1 MRIRPRS
8 HRSFASPVALIVAL
22 LLLLLACGRDSR
34 SIPPEVDPTS
44 RRSTQ
49 QGELVG
55 FASQGG
61 AHVWRGIPFAKPPVG
76 ELRWRAPQAPEPWR
90 GNLEA
95 LSFGPPCV
103 QFAGP
108 GGGSDGTPAGDS
120 MGSEDCLYLNIHA
133 PRFEPGEVPKGDR
146 RLPVMFWIHG
156 GGNTVGDAF
165 VYDGSGLAVGHD
177 LILVTVH
184 YRLGVFGWFAHHA
197 LRGEGTS
204 PDDRSGNYGT
214 LDLVQGLRWVQ
225 QNIAAFGGD
234 PDRVTVFGESAG
246 GSNTFSM
253 LLSPR
258 ARGLFHRAIVQSGG
272 IRTASM
278 ARAENLVGAPEPG
291 AEFSSGEVL
300 LELLVR
306 DGRAEDRDGAKAA
319 LAGMS
324 DAELSRYLRGRS
336 ASEILQLYR
345 GDRLGGMY
353 GIPRLLRDGAV
364 LPAEEP
370 LVVFTQPDGYNR
382 VPVILGSNRDEQK
395 LFLLFDS
402 PWVTRVFMVPLW
414 LNDERRYQLAAE
426 YLSMMWKA
434 TGVDEPATAMRALQG
449 PSVYAYRF
457 DWDEEPKLLWSDFSK
472 LLGAA
477 HAFEIPFVFGLLDL
491 GPATRLIFDEDKR
504 AGYEGLSE
512 SMMSYW
518 AEFAHTGDP
527 GRGRTGTEPRW
538 TAWDDASPEAP
549 KFIVLDTPEGG
560 GIRMASGAVTRA
572 ALIARVAE
580 DPRFANWR
588 ERCGVYRA
596 FVAREGRQMNAEAY
610 ASVGEGACRA
620 YPVGSNPWE
629 D

>member
-1 MRIRPRS
+1 MMIHFRPR
-8 HRSFASPVALIVAL
+8 RGLALLAAAL
-22 LLLLLACGRDSR
+22 LLSGLACARDRR
-34 SIPPEVDPTS
+34 SPPPEADPTS
-44 RRSTQ
+44 RRTTQ

-55 FASQGG
+55 FSSQRG

-76 ELRWRAPQAPEPWR
+76 DLRWRAPQAPDPWR
-90 GNLEA
+90 GTLEA

-108 GGGSDGTPAGDS
+108 GGGIDGTPAGEPT
-120 MGSEDCLYLNIHA
+120 GSEDCLHLNIYA
-133 PRFEPGEVPKGDR
+133 PRFEPGEVPEADK

-156 GGNTVGDAF
+156 GGNTIGDAF
-165 VYDGSGLAVGHD
+165 VYDGSRLALSHD
-177 LILVTVH
+177 LILVTLH
-184 YRLGVFGWFAHHA
+184 YRLGVFGWFAHRA

-234 PDRVTVFGESAG
+234 PGRVTVFGESAG

-258 ARGLFHRAIVQSGG
+258 ASGLFHRAIVESGG
-272 IRTASM
+272 TRTVSM
-278 ARAENLVGAPEPG
+278 AQAENPVDAPEPG
-291 AEFSSGEVL
+291 SEFSSEEVL

-306 DGRAEDRDGAKAA
+306 DGRAKDRDGAGAV

-324 DAELSRYLRGRS
+324 DTELSYTLRGRS
-336 ASEILQLYR
+336 AEEMLQLYR

-353 GIPRLLRDGAV
+353 EIPRLLRDGAV

-370 LVVFTQPDGYNR
+370 LAALAQADGYNQ
-382 VPVILGSNRDEQK
+382 VPVILGSNRDENK
-395 LFLLFDS
+395 LFLLFTS
-402 PWVTRVFMVPLW
+402 PWVTRASVIPLW

-426 YLSMMWKA
+426 YLSLMWKA
-434 TGVDEPATAMRALQG
+434 TGVDEPAMAMRAVQG
-449 PSVYAYRF
+449 ASVYAYRF
-457 DWDEEPKLLWSDFSK
+457 DWDEEPKFLWSDFSK

-477 HAFEIPFVFGLLDL
+477 HAFEIPFVFGGFDL
-491 GPATRLIFDEDKR
+491 GPATRFLFDEDKR

-518 AEFAHTGDP
+518 AEFANTGDP
-527 GRGRTGTEPRW
+527 GRGRSGREPQW
-538 TAWDDASPEAP
+538 SPWDDASEEAP
-549 KFIVLDTPEGG
+549 KFIVLDTREGG

-572 ALIARVAE
+572 ALIARVAG
-580 DPRFANWR
+580 DSRFASWQ

-596 FVAREGRQMNAEAY
+596 FVQRGGGQMDAEAY

-620 YPVGSNPWE
+620 YPIDSDPWE